1 MALSQT
7 QIGLI
12 VAGCAGAVLITI
24 MLILYLIRGLVC
36 VTFSPRLNKPSITR
50 SRSQSEDLEAQHP
63 PSPIS
68 LVSIPLSPLPP
79 PAIPIP
85 AHTPT
90 PTPTT
95 DSTFTAYGHLIV
107 PPGRRATDMAISVIN
122 HVLIIPGLCPSAK
135 VNTGTGVPMLPVL
148 RLPLPESESPE
159 EQVKAVMCRV
169 EAGVDTEGI
178 DIADC
183 KTGVYEE
190 AEEDVF
196 VVGED
201 QDGEEEPV
209 GVEKGVEEIGLA
221 VSTLVAKHKSL
232 EWGSGKGMTQLYVI
246 EEV

>member
-7 QIGLI
+7 HIGLI

-36 VTFSPRLNKPSITR
+36 VTFSPRPNKPSITR
-50 SRSQSEDLEAQHP
+50 SRSQSKDLEAQHP

-79 PAIPIP
+79 PAISI
-85 AHTPT
+85 
-90 PTPTT
+90 PTT

-169 EAGVDTEGI
+169 EAGVDAEGI

-183 KTGVYEE
+183 RTGVSEE
-190 AEEDVF
+190 TEEDVF

>member
-7 QIGLI
+7 HIGLI

-36 VTFSPRLNKPSITR
+36 VTFSPRPNKPSIT
-50 SRSQSEDLEAQHP
+50 P
-63 PSPIS
+63 
-68 LVSIPLSPLPP
+68 
-79 PAIPIP
+79 
-85 AHTPT
+85 
-90 PTPTT
+90 
-95 DSTFTAYGHLIV
+95 YGHLIV

-169 EAGVDTEGI
+169 EAGVDAEGI

-183 KTGVYEE
+183 RTGVSEE
-190 AEEDVF
+190 TEEDVF